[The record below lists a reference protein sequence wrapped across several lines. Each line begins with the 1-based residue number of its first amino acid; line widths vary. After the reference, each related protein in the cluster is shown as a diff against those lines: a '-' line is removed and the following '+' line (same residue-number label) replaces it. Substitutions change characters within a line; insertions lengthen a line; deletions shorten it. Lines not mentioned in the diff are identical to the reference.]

1 MLCPKG
7 KSEITLDDGL
17 ANCKKCRTLSVESIC
32 IRESKVQLT
41 ASSAADN
48 SKLQLTCPL
57 LLLEQASGTK
67 LSDQI
72 DFIRSLIKTP
82 FDVVYTTVKVKLLH
96 QLKYA
101 MNHHR
106 KKPQSYKIKS
116 QQTIS
121 FISFNLQYNQLKC
134 N

>member
-1 MLCPKG
+1 M
-7 KSEITLDDGL
+7 
-17 ANCKKCRTLSVESIC
+17 ESIC
-32 IRESKVQLT
+32 IKQTKVQLT
-41 ASSAADN
+41 VSSAADN
-48 SKLQLTCPL
+48 SKLQLACPL
-57 LLLEQASGTK
+57 LLLEQASGKK

-82 FDVVYTTVKVKLLH
+82 FDVVYNSESKAVISIEVYH
-96 QLKYA
+96 ESSPS
-101 MNHHR
+101 
-106 KKPQSYKIKS
+106 KKTQSYKIKS

>member
-1 MLCPKG
+1 MLCPKY

-17 ANCKKCRTLSVESIC
+17 ANCEKCRTLSMELIC
-32 IRESKVQLT
+32 IRQSKVQLS
-41 ASSAADN
+41 ASSVADY

-57 LLLEQASGTK
+57 PLLEQTSGKK
-67 LSDQI
+67 LSDKI

-82 FDVVYTTVKVKLLH
+82 FDVVYNSESKAVRSIEIC
-96 QLKYA
+96 YESSSS
-101 MNHHR
+101 
-106 KKPQSYKIKS
+106 KKAQSYKITN
-116 QQTIS
+116 QQMIN